1 MTLGNLS
8 VRELELAD
16 MDAFMSYWFDA
27 EESFLANMGVD
38 MKKLPT
44 KNDFLIYWR
53 SQLEMPLEKKLS
65 YCVIWLKNDIPVGH
79 SNARPVNFGKDAYMH
94 LHLWSTGERRKGLGC
109 EFVKLTLPLYFEKL
123 QLRDL
128 YCEPYALNPAPNRLL
143 EKLGFDFVKEYRT
156 SPGPSNFEQQV
167 KLWHLS
173 QQKFV
178 RLYKTLSL
186 I

>member
-1 MTLGNLS
+1 MTQEKLE

-16 MDAFMSYWFDA
+16 MDPFMSYWFNAD
-27 EESFLANMGVD
+27 ESSLANMGVD
-38 MKKLPT
+38 IKKLPT
-44 KNDFLIYWR
+44 KKDFLTYWR
-53 SQLEMPLEKKLS
+53 SQLEMPLKKKLS

-79 SNARPVNFGKDAYMH
+79 SNTRPVNFGNDAYMH
-94 LHLWSTGERRKGLGC
+94 LHLWDTGARRKGLGC

-123 QLRDL
+123 QLKDL

-143 EKLGFDFVKEYRT
+143 EKLGFDFVKEHRT

-173 QQKFV
+173 HQKFV
-178 RLYKTLSL
+178 RLYKTSA
-186 I
+186 